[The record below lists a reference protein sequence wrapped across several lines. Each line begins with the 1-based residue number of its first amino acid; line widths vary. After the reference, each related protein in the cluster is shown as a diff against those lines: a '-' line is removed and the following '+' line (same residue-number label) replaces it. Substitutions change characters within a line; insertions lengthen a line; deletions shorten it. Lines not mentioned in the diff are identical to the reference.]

1 MSSAVSDDADA
12 VDEDEL
18 ELCRLLVVEFWL
30 ASCAVATLLVV
41 IVTWCA
47 GTDDLWGFRWFL
59 RKRRR
64 STLPVPASEVA
75 VSLTSSALSAT
86 GASPEVSKKRTKLRK
101 LSTCRHRYQVLI
113 ELRLSIASFLFLA
126 RYF

>member
-12 VDEDEL
+12 VDEEEL

-47 GTDDLWGFRWFL
+47 GTDDLWG
-59 RKRRR
+59 
-64 STLPVPASEVA
+64 
-75 VSLTSSALSAT
+75 
-86 GASPEVSKKRTKLRK
+86 
-101 LSTCRHRYQVLI
+101 
-113 ELRLSIASFLFLA
+113 
-126 RYF
+126 